1 MPNRRTVLGASLGL
15 VAASVG
21 GGSARADASPEVA
34 TAYGKIR
41 GVTTG
46 GVHVFKGIPYGAS
59 TAGANRFMPPRKP
72 EAWTGVR
79 ETVAFAGRSPQA
91 PGSAQRPE
99 LANVWGAVD
108 TLPVG
113 EDCLTLHVW
122 TAAPSHTARPT
133 RRVTTAPTSPGATTS
148 WSWPSI
154 IGSISS
160 AISIS
165 PASRNQ

>member
-21 GGSARADASPEVA
+21 SAAKADTAPEVT

-41 GVTTG
+41 GATVNDGHT
-46 GVHVFKGIPYGAS
+46 FKGIPYGAS

-99 LANVWGAVD
+99 LANVWGPVD
-108 TLPVG
+108 TLP
-113 EDCLTLHVW
+113 
-122 TAAPSHTARPT
+122 
-133 RRVTTAPTSPGATTS
+133 
-148 WSWPSI
+148 
-154 IGSISS
+154 
-160 AISIS
+160 
-165 PASRNQ
+165 